1 MRYAFPCERPFL
13 RFATALSAL
22 PLLALSAHAQ
32 APLMASATP
41 VPPSTVSSSASAS
54 FADMPA
60 VAPAPEGAAAGAAI
74 SVARPVRP
82 REHFGVAVH
91 AGLEGIG
98 VDSSLPLSNR
108 LQVRA
113 TLNMG
118 SYSTSFTDQGAN
130 VNAQLYLQS
139 ERISAD
145 WFVFGG
151 RFHVSPLFTM
161 SNHNAFRGTVL
172 VPGGQNIDM
181 DGSTYVSSTTDPLRG
196 AAEVSFR
203 RNAPGLAIGFGNHAR
218 ENATKLGHWS
228 FPTEIGFYYVGQPKL
243 NVSFTGTAC
252 DPTQPANIGCEK
264 VMDDPG
270 FQKSLSAFIARNNHN
285 LSYASFMPILNTGV
299 AFRF

>member
-1 MRYAFPCERPFL
+1 M
-13 RFATALSAL
+13 
-22 PLLALSAHAQ
+22 
-32 APLMASATP
+32 
-41 VPPSTVSSSASAS
+41 PSRGVSSSASAPL
-54 FADMPA
+54 ADMPA
-60 VAPAPEGAAAGAAI
+60 WAPAAPEGAAGGGGI

-82 REHFGVAVH
+82 REHFGITLH
-91 AGLEGIG
+91 AGLEGLG
-98 VDSSLPLSNR
+98 VDTSLPLSNR

-113 TLNMG
+113 TLNMA

-139 ERISAD
+139 QRISAD
-145 WFVFGG
+145 WFVYGG
-151 RFHVSPLFTM
+151 RFHVSPLLTM

-172 VPGGQNIDM
+172 VPGGQHIDM

-203 RNAPGLAIGFGNHAR
+203 RNAPGLSIGFGDHTR

-252 DPTQPANIGCEK
+252 DPNQPPAIGCEK
-264 VMDDPG
+264 VMDDAG

-285 LSYASFMPILNTGV
+285 LSYASFMPILNTGIG
-299 AFRF
+299 FRF